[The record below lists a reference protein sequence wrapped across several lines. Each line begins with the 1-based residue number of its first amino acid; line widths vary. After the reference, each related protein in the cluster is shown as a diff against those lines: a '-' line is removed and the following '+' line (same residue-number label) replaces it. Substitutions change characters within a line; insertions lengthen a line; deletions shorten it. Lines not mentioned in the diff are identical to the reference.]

1 MKVSHVKRTS
11 RRTATIATQK
21 ARSNL
26 SRNIAIGSD
35 NDGSFV

>member
-1 MKVSHVKRTS
+1 MKVNHVKRTS
-11 RRTATIATQK
+11 RRTAAIATQK

-35 NDGSFV
+35 NEDS